1 MRFLR
6 LAFATLATDVMVGVN
21 LFLMFS
27 RLLGESGLLSLPSR
41 FFRLQAFNLVFERL
55 EFSWIDAII
64 LQSVSWH
71 K

>member
-6 LAFATLATDVMVGVN
+6 LAFATDVMVLVN
-21 LFLMFS
+21 LFLKFI